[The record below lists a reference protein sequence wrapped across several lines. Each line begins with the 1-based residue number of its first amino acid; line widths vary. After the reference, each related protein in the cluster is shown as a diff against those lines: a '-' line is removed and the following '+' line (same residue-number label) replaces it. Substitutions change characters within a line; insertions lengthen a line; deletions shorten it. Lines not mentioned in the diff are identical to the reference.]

1 MMTGGAG
8 VDDGKAAPAVQLL
21 SVCGLSF
28 VVSVCT
34 KEENTFVISIYLQGC
49 LQALIYI

>member
-21 SVCGLSF
+21 SV

-34 KEENTFVISIYLQGC
+34 KEENTFVISICKQKF
-49 LQALIYI
+49 IYI